1 MVYILVQ
8 VNVKDY
14 AAWRKVFDEIAGLR
28 KTNGSLSEQVFTD
41 SNDPHKVV
49 ILYQWSSLEIGKAF
63 FQSAELK
70 AAQQRA
76 GVEGVT
82 FTFLSAV

>member
-1 MVYILVQ
+1 MVNVMVQ
-8 VNVKDY
+8 LSVKDY
-14 AAWRKVFDEIAGLR
+14 TAWRKVFDEVAGLR

-41 SNDPHKVV
+41 ASDPHKVV
-49 ILYQWSSLEIGKAF
+49 ILYQWNSLETGKSF

-76 GVEGVT
+76 GVEGAN
-82 FTFLSAV
+82 FTYLKEA